1 MAVKDLR
8 DERGR
13 LTQEA
18 SDILKRAADEKR
30 DMTADEQTRFDALH
44 DEADRKKAMIVRLER
59 QSDVER
65 ELESVPTPERRP
77 DANGGEPAEYRNL
90 VSYMNG
96 SGERRPSAVATIPN
110 ASEDDK
116 IEAMKTWLLAGSDY
130 RTHLTPGQVEHARR
144 LGYDVNMRQIDIR
157 LSHRPPKSLAKAEG
171 WDYRV
176 AQGVATGPIGLFT
189 VPNETMRALEVA
201 LLTFGG
207 MRQACTV
214 IRTGSGA
221 ALPFPTVNDTTQSG
235 VLLAENVA
243 ATEAGVTFGQMVLNS
258 YKYSSKYVL
267 VSVELLQ
274 DSSINVAEFLGS
286 ALGTRIGRITNR
298 DFTLGTGSANPN
310 GIVNAATLGKTGAT
324 GQQASV
330 IYADLVDL
338 EHSVDPAYR
347 AGARFMMHDQSLKVI
362 KKLVDSQGRPLWM
375 PGLVGGAPDT
385 ILGYPFTINQD
396 LATMATSA
404 KSILFGDFSKYIIRD
419 VAEVS
424 VLRLDE
430 RFAEFHQVA
439 FLAFARVDG
448 DLLDAG
454 TNPIKWY
461 ANT

>member
-1 MAVKDLR
+1 
-8 DERGR
+8 
-13 LTQEA
+13 
-18 SDILKRAADEKR
+18 
-30 DMTADEQTRFDALH
+30 
-44 DEADRKKAMIVRLER
+44 
-59 QSDVER
+59 
-65 ELESVPTPERRP
+65 
-77 DANGGEPAEYRNL
+77 
-90 VSYMNG
+90 
-96 SGERRPSAVATIPN
+96 
-110 ASEDDK
+110 
-116 IEAMKTWLLAGSDY
+116 
-130 RTHLTPGQVEHARR
+130 
-144 LGYDVNMRQIDIR
+144 
-157 LSHRPPKSLAKAEG
+157 
-171 WDYRV
+171 
-176 AQGVATGPIGLFT
+176 
-189 VPNETMRALEVA
+189 
-201 LLTFGG
+201 
-207 MRQACTV
+207 
-214 IRTGSGA
+214 
-221 ALPFPTVNDTTQSG
+221 
-235 VLLAENVA
+235 
-243 ATEAGVTFGQMVLNS
+243 
-258 YKYSSKYVL
+258 
-267 VSVELLQ
+267 
-274 DSSINVAEFLGS
+274 VAEFLGS

-330 IYADLVDL
+330 IYGDLVDL

-454 TNPIKWY
+454 TNPVKWY